1 MIFYELVQ
9 KPFVNGQKVKTN
21 DGEHGTISGLTADS
35 KNIVVFPP
43 PVRKT
48 YIRSHGFCT
57 DARYTSLIS
66 ECYAVSLKDLLCNKI
81 PRIIPI

>member
-1 MIFYELVQ
+1 MIFHELIQ

-48 YIRSHGFCT
+48 YARSHGFRT

-66 ECYAVSLKDLLCNKI
+66 AYYPASLKQLLCNKI